1 MNILVMR
8 FSAMGDV
15 ALLTPVLVAI
25 ASKHPNLQIILATR
39 GNYSP
44 FFYNIPNVHVIGYNL
59 KKYKGLSGMW
69 KLYKEISVF
78 GPFDKIIDLHASLRS
93 KIFGYLFRIKK
104 VPVFTII
111 KGRRDKRKQTRRRRK
126 ILTKLPHTV
135 DRYLKVFEKAGFSAN
150 IRKGSWIN
158 VDLESKIYAKNYF
171 KSIGII
177 KKDKLWIGFAPFAGH
192 KLKEWPIY
200 KSEKL
205 IELILKEF
213 DSALFLIGST
223 DEMTLIKKT
232 VDTDDLPNCY
242 IVNGGNYG
250 LRGELGIMEKL
261 DLIIG
266 MDSSN
271 LHIAALMNKPVIG
284 IYGTTHPYSGFGPY
298 MQEDLGVLQID
309 NLSCRPCSIYG
320 NTTCYRK
327 DFACMELIDPVDV
340 IQRIKLILKKK

>member
-1 MNILVMR
+1 MNLLVMR

-15 ALLTPVLVAI
+15 ALLTPVLVSI
-25 ASKHPNLQIILATR
+25 ASTYPNVQITLATR

-59 KKYKGLSGMW
+59 KKYKGLSGIW

-78 GPFDKIIDLHASLRS
+78 GPYDKIIDLHASLRS
-93 KIFGYLFRIKK
+93 KIFGFFFKIRRI
-104 VPVFTII
+104 PVFTIV
-111 KGRRDKRKQTRRRRK
+111 KGRRDKRKQTRRK
-126 ILTKLPHTV
+126 NKVLTKLPHTV
-135 DRYLKVFEKAGFSAN
+135 DRYMKVFEQAGLPAK
-150 IRKGSWIN
+150 IRKAAWIN
-158 VDLESKIYAKNYF
+158 VDLESKIYAKDFF
-171 KSIGII
+171 KSIGLMR
-177 KKDKLWIGFAPFAGH
+177 KNKLWIGFAPFAGH

-213 DSALFLIGST
+213 DAVLFLIGST
-223 DEMTLIKKT
+223 DEMTLIERT
-232 VDTDDLPNCY
+232 IDVDELENCY
-242 IVNGGNYG
+242 IMSGGNFG

-261 DLIIG
+261 DLVIG

-271 LHIAALMNKPVIG
+271 LHIASLMNKPVIG
-284 IYGTTHPYSGFGPY
+284 LYGTTHPCSGFGPF
-298 MQEDLGVLQID
+298 MQEELGVLQID

-340 IQRIKLILKKK
+340 IQRIKLVLKK